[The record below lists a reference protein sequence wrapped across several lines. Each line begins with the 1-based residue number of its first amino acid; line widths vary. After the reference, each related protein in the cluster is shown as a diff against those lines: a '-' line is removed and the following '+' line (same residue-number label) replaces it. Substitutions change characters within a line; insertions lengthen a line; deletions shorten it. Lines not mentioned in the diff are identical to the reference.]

1 MIATVNAVLSAISY
15 EGTKNLRTLYGI
27 CPKIPQ
33 MRSAE
38 YVPRVNGNVVS
49 GHALSSNVEKG
60 NPTAILAL
68 LSLNTVKLCVET
80 QGVAM
85 IVLAGGNAKKLR

>member
-1 MIATVNAVLSAISY
+1 MIATINVVFNAISY
-15 EGTKNLRTLYGI
+15 GGTKNLRILYGI

-68 LSLNTVKLCVET
+68 LSLNTIKLCVET

-85 IVLAGGNAKKLR
+85 IVFASGNAKKMR